1 MSKRV
6 LTQDAHTASNLSF
19 QSSAS
24 NIITEDLTAQ
34 LQNVGRHIRRSV
46 SAGYATNR
54 FSSASPMQDA
64 TSTPINESPIFR
76 STYDTLQAVYSQF
89 PSPIPAPSDKKRM
102 RAESSVDEPEEPSGD
117 GDREQDDEGS
127 DTVMQSASVIG
138 ANDLALSR
146 PMKPLRRNRRT
157 FGQTMSLPA
166 TVFESRVG
174 EETHTMFKAD
184 SQEEE
189 DWSAAA
195 FSGEPSKPHTLA

>member
-1 MSKRV
+1 MSKRL

-24 NIITEDLTAQ
+24 DIITEDLNTQ
-34 LQNVGRHIRRSV
+34 LQNVGRR
-46 SAGYATNR
+46 A
-54 FSSASPMQDA
+54 F
-64 TSTPINESPIFR
+64 
-76 STYDTLQAVYSQF
+76 LQAIPPTDSSRHHPCKMRRQPQLMSPRSFARPLIPYKPSILNF

-102 RAESSVDEPEEPSGD
+102 RAECSVDEPDEPSGD
-117 GDREQDDEGS
+117 GDREQDGEGS

-174 EETHTMFKAD
+174 EEAHPMFQAE

-189 DWSAAA
+189 DWSTAA
-195 FSGEPSKPHTLA
+195 FSEEPSKPHTLA

>member
-19 QSSAS
+19 QSPAS
-24 NIITEDLTAQ
+24 DLIPEDLNAQ
-34 LQNVGRHIRRSV
+34 LQNVGRRIRRSV

-54 FSSASPMQDA
+54 FSSASSMQDA
-64 TSTPINESPIFR
+64 TSTPINASPIFR
-76 STYDTLQAVYSQF
+76 SSNDTLQAVYSQF
-89 PSPIPAPSDKKRM
+89 SSPIPAPSDKKRM
-102 RAESSVDEPEEPSGD
+102 RAESSVEEPSGD
-117 GDREQDDEGS
+117 GDREQGDEGS

-166 TVFESRVG
+166 SVFESRVG
-174 EETHTMFKAD
+174 EEDHTMLKAD

-189 DWSAAA
+189 DWSTAA